1 MEIWE
6 TLLIALLIEIVLPVL
21 FAIFGFFKHRGEKK
35 ITGQEVIRTRPPK
48 VLSGFFLGFAV
59 LVLLAGTAGIIY
71 CSVTDAENTTV
82 SAVITI
88 SSIVAFFS
96 AVGFFGYAYVR
107 FNYVV
112 ADAEGI
118 VAYRLFRK
126 TRYYRY
132 EEIAYFKD
140 TTHLGMAGG
149 LIGYDVNNKKIF
161 AIEAIHIG
169 ASAVVQRLRERGVQE
184 KLQTQLHLNR

>member
-1 MEIWE
+1 MGLLE
-6 TLLIALLIEIVLPVL
+6 TLIIALLIEIVLPVL
-21 FAIFGFFKHRGEKK
+21 FAIFGFFKRRGEKK
-35 ITGQEVIRTRPPK
+35 IKGQEVVRTRPPRI
-48 VLSGFFLGFAV
+48 LSGFFLGFAL
-59 LVLLAGTAGIIY
+59 LVLLVGTAGIIY
-71 CSVTDAENTTV
+71 CCITDAENTTL

-112 ADAEGI
+112 ASNEGI

-132 EEIAYFKD
+132 DEIAYFKD
-140 TTHLGMAGG
+140 TTHMGLAGG
-149 LIGYDVNNKKIF
+149 LIGYDKNNKKIF

-169 ASAVVQRLRERGVQE
+169 ASAVVKRLREHGVPE
-184 KLQTQLHLNR
+184 KLQTYLHLNR